1 MNKTAAVI
9 RWMKWTLPGLVLLQ
23 AGPCTGDVLRQ
34 ALENEIRGNF
44 SALGY
49 TVAETVFM
57 NLLGA

>member
-1 MNKTAAVI
+1 MNKTTTVI
-9 RWMKWTLPGLVLLQ
+9 RWMKWALPGLVLLQ
-23 AGPCTGDVLRQ
+23 TGPCTVDVLRQ
-34 ALENEIRGNF
+34 ALESEIRGNF